1 MTSNTETPFDLFQ
14 IFQTMPITVER
25 DERYGPELVEALG
38 KATNELEQTL
48 SRPYAKPLDEGAAE
62 ELETYAGELTDSIE
76 RARSRR

>member
-14 IFQTMPITVER
+14 IFQTMPVTVER
-25 DERYGPELVEALG
+25 E
-38 KATNELEQTL
+38 ATNELEQTL
-48 SRPYAKPLDEGAAE
+48 SRPYAKPLDEDAAE